1 MFSPPRFRRPLQ
13 GAALIAALIAS
24 PLPSVAS
31 PVKEASP
38 EALAAAMAL
47 RRNVLLGEVHDNG
60 VQHALRA
67 EALRRRVSAGDRPAI
82 AFEQFDRERQA
93 DIDRVRRE
101 QPGKADAII
110 EAAGARNWDW
120 KQYRPFVQLALDFD
134 LPIVAA
140 NLSRRDAVKVS
151 TQGWS
156 ALFDA
161 TEQAAL
167 GLDRLPAEFIA
178 DHERA
183 VARGHCDLLPPESL
197 PSMARAQIARDIVLA
212 HSLLPYLSRGVVLL
226 TGNGHVRKDTG
237 VPYWLTA
244 EQRRELIAIGLL
256 EAISDAD
263 SGDDGVAVEDLQ
275 RRYDVVIKTAPAD
288 RPDPCEALRKRLAPG
303 ARP

>member
-1 MFSPPRFRRPLQ
+1 MFPPLTFTRQ
-13 GAALIAALIAS
+13 
-24 PLPSVAS
+24 LPSVALLAALLCS
-31 PVKEASP
+31 ALPSAASFDIEASP
-38 EALAAAMAL
+38 QALAAAMAL
-47 RRNVLLGEVHDNG
+47 RRTVLLGEVHDNG
-60 VQHALRA
+60 AQHALRA
-67 EALRRRVSAGDRPAI
+67 EALRLRIEAGARPAI

-101 QPGKADAII
+101 EPGNADALI

-120 KQYRPFVQLALDFD
+120 KHYRPFVQLALDFD

-140 NLSRRDAVKVS
+140 NLSRREAIKVS

-183 VARGHCDLLPPESL
+183 VARGHCDLLPAESL
-197 PSMARAQIARDIVLA
+197 PSMARAQIARDLVLA
-212 HSLLPYLSRGVVLL
+212 RSLLPYLSRGVVLL
-226 TGNGHVRKDTG
+226 TGNGHVRKDMG
-237 VPYWLTA
+237 VPHWLTA
-244 EQRRELIAIGLL
+244 EQRREVIAIGLL
-256 EAISDAD
+256 EAN
-263 SGDDGVAVEDLQ
+263 SGEVGVAVEDLKQ
-275 RRYDVVIKTAPAD
+275 RYDVVLRTAPAD
-288 RPDPCEALRKRLAPG
+288 RPDPCEALRKRFTPV